1 MFDTIAP
8 KLNGGNLSSGQ
19 PNNQGNNN
27 AFRAVTDNNNL
38 GQGNSTPDPNA
49 QFSSN
54 NHNQSRAGIHSTV
67 TSTTTG
73 RSAVQ
78 LQPPPPPARQFKAFA
93 KGFSGLGADVLSD
106 LSRPFD
112 HRQGIA
118 SSIASK
124 TTTMTSVNTLTERG
138 SREHQAKYS
147 AASFV
152 ASAGTSN
159 RNLSTSTPEVTPTT
173 AADTSFGG
181 DDFFL
186 DAEDLADL
194 EHDLDLGQ
202 GQSKAKGKD
211 NEHEEDISLSWSP
224 TPPKAAKVITSS
236 PLSPQSPLSRFS
248 TTARTDGVT
257 STVSSASTSTSL
269 SKQTITSNPY
279 AASSFYTSTTSKT
292 TARIQSRPTSSYRPL
307 VTAMAG
313 TSSTTF
319 TASSSSS
326 TSTATSR
333 IQDKPSSSFRASATA
348 AAATSGSTF
357 PTSFPRDQPD
367 SSNPERALVISSQET
382 VITRPD
388 GQDTVSSMDWQTPP
402 NPQSRRVQDQE
413 SRGLWRSKSSPN
425 ARGSSIHPIRG
436 KSRLPGPAGNL
447 PRLSEEEKDQLFR
460 SRGVPFRKDTRIPDV
475 ANTSP
480 NSSIKKKMKSVSQG
494 PIDSMFANSAWEDML
509 KAKHLPEY
517 KPSTLG
523 RVKGSNPLLQVTIS
537 DIETQQDPHRGK
549 IPWLIAMIKDFTPSE
564 IDAAVTLMD
573 PSGEMRG
580 TIHISVLDQ
589 YKNNEIRI
597 GTVLVLNNVSVF
609 SPTPVSHYL
618 IITSRNIKDIY
629 QPNSPMVIN
638 SQGSSQDRQSQ
649 KRRKNNDSQEVASI
663 ARDPGAQG
671 TNAPPQMSG
680 SAIHPSSK
688 SGQYRA
694 TPPAWSSTPEDRSS
708 NHSNGRASQ
717 ELRGSGSS
725 QSTSQD
731 QSQSKSRISLLSS
744 QEGVN
749 RSGVLSRSTVVTQ
762 PKEIMFQSL
771 RPTATETQAGQE
783 DMLATPLITLGAM
796 TPSVDAG
803 GGGVAVGSSFK
814 SLSSFAASPT
824 LRKRSSQSCT
834 IQRSN
839 SSGSYPKSRPEA
851 AGQSQSKTILSPVTG
866 AAASQGSHHTEGDSF
881 TGWPDD
887 IQLDDNFDDLETG
900 RLVILPAKRS
910 APSDLPVSSR
920 PCPRPP
926 PPSDTPSAPVSAPP
940 TIIHDDGNEDDLEL
954 LLDGFDESD
963 LYDI

>member
-1 MFDTIAP
+1 MFDTLAS
-8 KLNGGNLSSGQ
+8 KLNGGNLPSGQ

-27 AFRAVTDNNNL
+27 AFRAVT
-38 GQGNSTPDPNA
+38 GNSSLSQENFTPDPNA

-54 NHNQSRAGIHSTV
+54 NHNHSRAGVHSTA

-73 RSAVQ
+73 RAAVQ
-78 LQPPPPPARQFKAFA
+78 PQPPPPLARRFKAFA

-112 HRQGIA
+112 HRQVVA
-118 SSIASK
+118 SSTTSK
-124 TTTMTSVNTLTERG
+124 TTTTKASINTLPAHG
-138 SREHQAKYS
+138 SREHQAKHS
-147 AASFV
+147 AASFA
-152 ASAGTSN
+152 ASAGASN
-159 RNLSTSTPEVTPTT
+159 GNASTSVPVMTPPT

-202 GQSKAKGKD
+202 GSSKAKGKH
-211 NEHEEDISLSWSP
+211 NEDEEDISLSWSP
-224 TPPKAAKVITSS
+224 TPPKAAKAITSTS
-236 PLSPQSPLSRFS
+236 LSPQSPLSRFS
-248 TTARTDGVT
+248 TTARNDGVS
-257 STVSSASTSTSL
+257 STVSSASASTST

-279 AASSFYTSTTSKT
+279 AASSFPTSTTST
-292 TARIQSRPTSSYRPL
+292 TTIRIQSKPMSSYRPP
-307 VTAMAG
+307 VTAMVG

-326 TSTATSR
+326 TSITTSG
-333 IQDKPSSSFRASATA
+333 IQVKPSSSFRASATA
-348 AAATSGSTF
+348 AVAPSRSTF
-357 PTSFPRDQPD
+357 PTSFPRDQLD

-388 GQDTVSSMDWQTPP
+388 GRDTVSSMDWQTPP

-413 SRGLWRSKSSPN
+413 SRGLSRSKSSPN
-425 ARGSSIHPIRG
+425 AGGSSIHPIRG

-494 PIDSMFANSAWEDML
+494 PIDSMFASSAWEDML

-580 TIHISVLDQ
+580 TIHISVLEQ

-649 KRRKNNDSQEVASI
+649 KKRKNNDSQEVASM
-663 ARDPGAQG
+663 AGDPGAQG
-671 TNAPPQMSG
+671 TNASAQMSG

-688 SGQYRA
+688 SGQYRV

-708 NHSNGRASQ
+708 SHSNGRVSQ

-731 QSQSKSRISLLSS
+731 QSQGKSRTSLLSS

-749 RSGVLSRSTVVTQ
+749 RSEVLSRSTVVTQ
-762 PKEIMFQSL
+762 SKEVMFQSL
-771 RPTATETQAGQE
+771 RPTANETQAGQE
-783 DMLATPLITLGAM
+783 DMLVTPLITLGAL
-796 TPSVDAG
+796 TPSADDG
-803 GGGVAVGSSFK
+803 GGGVGAGSGFK

-824 LRKRSSQSCT
+824 LRKRSLQSRT
-834 IQRSN
+834 SQRSN
-839 SSGSYPKSRPEA
+839 SSGSYPESRRDA
-851 AGQSQSKTILSPVTG
+851 AGQSQSKTILSPVAG
-866 AAASQGSHHTEGDSF
+866 AAASQKSHHTEGDSF

-887 IQLDDNFDDLETG
+887 IQLDDNFDELETSG
-900 RLVILPAKRS
+900 LVTLPAKRS
-910 APSDLPVSSR
+910 APSDSPVSSR
-920 PCPRPP
+920 PRPRPP
-926 PPSDTPSAPVSAPP
+926 STDTSSAPVSAPP
-940 TIIHDDGNEDDLEL
+940 TTIHDDGNEDDLEL